1 MLLDS
6 TRNIVGQPNVK
17 PSFAILKDVDAVSC
31 RHAARRNWLRGRD
44 LNPRPS
50 GYEPDELPG
59 CSTPR
64 LYLCRRSR
72 RKQIEKAIIGQD
84 DLGKSKDLAP
94 AVGFGASFPLFQR
107 DLSAFY
113 LSNQATSATT
123 RTGSFTAICWQFC
136 WQVDVR
142 PCAVR

>member
-59 CSTPR
+59 CSTPHFENNFDIDVV
-64 LYLCRRSR
+64 
-72 RKQIEKAIIGQD
+72 QIEKA
-84 DLGKSKDLAP
+84 
-94 AVGFGASFPLFQR
+94 F
-107 DLSAFY
+107 
-113 LSNQATSATT
+113 
-123 RTGSFTAICWQFC
+123 
-136 WQVDVR
+136 VR
-142 PCAVR
+142 WK